1 MTREYKS
8 MAIEELSRHSALRSS
23 LHILPGQIARLE
35 QELTAPRS
43 SLGKGEPVRGS
54 GGGAAQDWLTAGLER
69 KGRMERSLAA
79 ARQSVDSVQ
88 SAMGALSEKE
98 QLVLEQ
104 FYIHRERGHMD
115 RLCRELGVEEAS
127 VYRLKNK
134 ALEKF
139 TLALYGPEE
148 GGLPS

>member
-1 MTREYKS
+1 MTQQYKN
-8 MAIEELSRHSALRSS
+8 MAIQELSRHSALRSS
-23 LHILPGQIARLE
+23 LNTLPGQIARLE
-35 QELTAPRS
+35 QELTSPRD
-43 SLGKGEPVRGS
+43 SLARAGS
-54 GGGAAQDWLTAGLER
+54 VGGGGPSTAQDWLTAGLER
-69 KGRMERSLAA
+69 KSRMERSLAA
-79 ARQSVDSVQ
+79 ARQSVQGVEY
-88 SAMGALSEKE
+88 ALEALNEKE
-98 QLVLEQ
+98 QRVLQE
-104 FYIHRERGHMD
+104 FYICRERGHME

>member
-1 MTREYKS
+1 MTREYKD
-8 MAIEELSRHSALRSS
+8 MAIGELSRHNALRSS
-23 LHILPGQIARLE
+23 LTTLPGQIARLE
-35 QELTAPRS
+35 QELTSVPGT
-43 SLGKGEPVRGS
+43 LGRGEHIRGTGS
-54 GGGAAQDWLTAGLER
+54 TAQDWLVAGLER
-69 KGRMERSLAA
+69 KGSMERRLAA
-79 ARQSVDSVQ
+79 ARQSVDSVEI
-88 SAMGALSEKE
+88 ALETLSREE
-98 QLVLEQ
+98 QLVLQQ

-127 VYRLKNK
+127 VYRLRNR